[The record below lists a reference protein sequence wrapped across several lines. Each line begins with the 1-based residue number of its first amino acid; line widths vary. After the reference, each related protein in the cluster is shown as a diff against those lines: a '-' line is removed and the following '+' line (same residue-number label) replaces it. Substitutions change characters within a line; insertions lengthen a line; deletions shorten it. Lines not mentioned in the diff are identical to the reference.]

1 MENDLFSP
9 KGEDRRDGDG
19 KIPMDRQNRWKK
31 ILPELLAVILCLL
44 LMGVGISRKEGY
56 HMDELLSFELADA
69 RYNPWIVPTQPV
81 GRLAKY
87 VNEEIQGD
95 SLGETVAN
103 LKDTVTDVLRNR
115 GNSKLLSYKADVYE
129 EPVWITDRQFRDYV
143 TVDGS
148 DAFDYL
154 SVYFNVKDD
163 NHPPVHFMLLH
174 TMSSVFQRTLSP
186 WLGCTINL
194 VCLGITLWLLLRLG
208 RQIADIFDLEGKGRQ
223 LGILAVLLYGMS
235 TGALA
240 SVLLIRMYCL
250 LSCLCV
256 ALFSVH
262 VEKWKNR
269 EFDKKNKGL
278 IALTVLGFLTQYF
291 FLFYCILL
299 AAVTAVILLYHRRKK
314 EFLCYVRSM
323 VIAAVIGLGLFPFAI
338 SDVFSSGRG
347 TEALENLASGLTG
360 YGQRLLSFGR
370 ILADR
375 TVGGP
380 LFLGGCVIGGI
391 LLLWQLIRT
400 IRAGKQNV
408 TEKDEKTEPQTG
420 TGKPELVAMS
430 VIPVVGYFLL
440 ASRMSPYLVDRYIMP
455 LFPFAALLLAL
466 LLCIVGKKLAET
478 AGWKETIVGNCLL
491 LLVLVIQLLRLT
503 AYDGEYLYTG
513 YGEQEALA
521 EQYAYLPCICVYAG
535 VGYYENLPEFMHYTQ
550 TLLVTAE
557 ELENRTDTESVKAP
571 EQVIVLVKPGVEK
584 EGTVSVFRDEY
595 GYTTEEILLSGGAHG
610 DTIYLFSK

>member
-1 MENDLFSP
+1 
-9 KGEDRRDGDG
+9 
-19 KIPMDRQNRWKK
+19 
-31 ILPELLAVILCLL
+31 
-44 LMGVGISRKEGY
+44 
-56 HMDELLSFELADA
+56 MDELLSFELADA
-69 RYNPWIVPTQPV
+69 WYNPWIVPTQPV

-95 SLGETVAN
+95 SLGETAAN
-103 LKDTVTDVLRNR
+103 LKDTVMDVLRNR

-129 EPVWITDRQFRDYV
+129 EPVWITDRQFQDYV

-208 RQIADIFDLEGKGRQ
+208 RQLADIFDLEGKGRQ

-262 VEKWKNR
+262 VKKWKNR

-347 TEALENLASGLTG
+347 TEALENLASGLSG
-360 YGQRLLSFGR
+360 YGQRLLSFGQ

-380 LFLGGCVIGGI
+380 LFLGGCAVGVI
-391 LLLWQLIRT
+391 LLLGQLIRT
-400 IRAGKQNV
+400 IRAGKL
-408 TEKDEKTEPQTG
+408 
-420 TGKPELVAMS
+420 ELTAMS

-478 AGWKETIVGNCLL
+478 AGWRETIVGNCLL
-491 LLVLVIQLLRLT
+491 LLVLVIQMFRLV
-503 AYDGEYLYTG
+503 AYDGEYLYAG

-521 EQYAYLPCICVYAG
+521 EEYAYLPCICVYTG

-550 TLLVTAE
+550 TLLVKEE
-557 ELENRTDTESVKAP
+557 ELENRTDTESVKAL

-584 EGTVSVFRDEY
+584 EETMAVLREEY
-595 GYTTEEILLSGGAHG
+595 GYTTEEILLSEGVHG
-610 DTIYLFSK
+610 DTVYLLSK

>member
-1 MENDLFSP
+1 
-9 KGEDRRDGDG
+9 
-19 KIPMDRQNRWKK
+19 
-31 ILPELLAVILCLL
+31 
-44 LMGVGISRKEGY
+44 
-56 HMDELLSFELADA
+56 MDELLSFELADA

-95 SLGETVAN
+95 SLGETAAN
-103 LKDTVTDVLRNR
+103 LKDTVMDVLRNR

-129 EPVWITDRQFRDYV
+129 EPVWITDRQFQDYV

-208 RQIADIFDLEGKGRQ
+208 RQLADIFDLEGKGRQ

-256 ALFSVH
+256 ALFSIH
-262 VEKWKNR
+262 VKKWKNR

-347 TEALENLASGLTG
+347 TEALENLASGLSG
-360 YGQRLLSFGR
+360 YGQRLLSFGQ

-380 LFLGGCVIGGI
+380 LFLGGCAVGVI
-391 LLLWQLIRT
+391 LLLGQLIRT
-400 IRAGKQNV
+400 VRAGKL
-408 TEKDEKTEPQTG
+408 
-420 TGKPELVAMS
+420 ELTAMS

-478 AGWKETIVGNCLL
+478 AGWRETIVGNCLL
-491 LLVLVIQLLRLT
+491 LLVLVIQMFRLA

-521 EQYAYLPCICVYAG
+521 EEYAYLPCICVYTG

-550 TLLVTAE
+550 TLLVKEE
-557 ELENRTDTESVKAP
+557 ELENRTDTESVKAL

-584 EGTVSVFRDEY
+584 EETMAVLRNEY
-595 GYTTEEILLSGGAHG
+595 GYTTEEILLSEGVHG
-610 DTIYLFSK
+610 DTVYLLSK

>member
-1 MENDLFSP
+1 
-9 KGEDRRDGDG
+9 
-19 KIPMDRQNRWKK
+19 MDRQNRWKK

-129 EPVWITDRQFRDYV
+129 EPVWITDRQFQDYV

-208 RQIADIFDLEGKGRQ
+208 KQLADIFDLEGKGRQ

-262 VEKWKNR
+262 VKKWKNR

-278 IALTVLGFLTQYF
+278 IALTILGFLTQYF

-347 TEALENLASGLTG
+347 TEALENLASGLSG
-360 YGQRLLSFGR
+360 YGQRLLSFGQ

-380 LFLGGCVIGGI
+380 LFLGGCAVGVI
-391 LLLWQLIRT
+391 LLLGQLIRT
-400 IRAGKQNV
+400 VRAGKL
-408 TEKDEKTEPQTG
+408 
-420 TGKPELVAMS
+420 ELTAMS
-430 VIPVVGYFLL
+430 VIPVMGYFLL

-478 AGWKETIVGNCLL
+478 AGWRETIVGNCLL
-491 LLVLVIQLLRLT
+491 LLVLVIQMFRLA
-503 AYDGEYLYTG
+503 AYDGEYLYAG

-521 EQYAYLPCICVYAG
+521 EEYAYLPCICVYTG

-550 TLLVTAE
+550 TLLVKEE
-557 ELENRTDTESVKAP
+557 ELENRTDTESVKAL

-584 EGTVSVFRDEY
+584 EETMAVLRNEY
-595 GYTTEEILLSGGAHG
+595 GYTTEEILLSEGVHG
-610 DTIYLFSK
+610 DTVYLLSK